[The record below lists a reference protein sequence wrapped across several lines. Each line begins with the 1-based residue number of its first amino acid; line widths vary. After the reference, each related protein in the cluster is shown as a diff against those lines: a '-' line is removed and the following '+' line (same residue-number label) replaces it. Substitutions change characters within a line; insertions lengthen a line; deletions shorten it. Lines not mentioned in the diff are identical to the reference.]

1 MAVGEKIVSAFNG
14 PADLSSFDLITH
26 EISSTTM
33 KTEASEQQ
41 TQIEKYYGQIRH
53 FREGKNTTISRH
65 KVFDALKSDYP
76 NDWLL
81 PVELYEL
88 AKTNG
93 DFDFAEEII
102 AHLEDV
108 KRQNPKIG
116 HLIDDGVALVD
127 GSLVV

>member
-14 PADLSSFDLITH
+14 PADVNSFDLITH
-26 EISSTTM
+26 EISSTTI
-33 KTEASEQQ
+33 KTDTSEQQ
-41 TQIEKYYGQIRH
+41 SQLEKYYEEIRH

-65 KVFDALKSDYP
+65 RVFDALKKDYP

-81 PVELYEL
+81 SVELFEL

-93 DFDFAEEII
+93 DSDFAEEIV

-108 KRQNPKIG
+108 KRHHPKVG
-116 HLIDDGVALVD
+116 HLIDDGMALVE